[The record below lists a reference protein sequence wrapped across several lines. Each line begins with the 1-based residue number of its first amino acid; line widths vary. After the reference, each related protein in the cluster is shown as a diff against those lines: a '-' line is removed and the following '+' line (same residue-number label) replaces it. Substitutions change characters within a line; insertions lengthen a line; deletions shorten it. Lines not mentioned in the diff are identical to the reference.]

1 MEHQEHKVITYLK
14 EALYSAPQGSRATIY
29 CDDYTLADL
38 PGIINDLYAE
48 FKNPDIQIKDRV
60 LRISGELK
68 DDYIPTN

>member
-1 MEHQEHKVITYLK
+1 MRHQEHKVITYLR
-14 EALYSAPQGSRATIY
+14 EALCGASQNSRVTIY
-29 CDDYTLADL
+29 SDDYTLADL

-68 DDYIPTN
+68 NDYIPTN